1 MVHSAYIHI
10 PFCKSKCNYCS
21 FVSFVGCDEQVR
33 QKYTDTLIQEIKH
46 FYKQEPLKTL
56 YFGGGTP
63 SIMKSDDLQRV
74 VEGFNFDPNAEITI
88 EVNPETV
95 DLTYLQQLRQIGFNR
110 ISIGIQSFDNKILK
124 YIGRI
129 HSANRAIKTVKEA
142 RAAGF
147 ENISTDFIYGLPDQT
162 QKSFLNDLDT
172 ATQLGVEHISLYGLK
187 IEEGCNFY
195 KNKPVNLADDDM
207 QADMYLAATD
217 LLESKGYLHYEISN
231 FAKKGCE
238 SKHNLNY
245 WSCGKY
251 YGFGVAAHGY
261 TDGTRYSNFENLQKY
276 IQNYKEKQTV
286 RELSLKEKLEEHIY
300 LGFRKGDGI
309 DVLKINMEFGI
320 DFEEIYKNTLK
331 KYTETKHILKTGKG
345 YKLSNEGYLLSN
357 IILSDFLQC

>member
-1 MVHSAYIHI
+1 MVQSAYIHI

-21 FVSFVGCDEQVR
+21 FVSFVGSDEQLR
-33 QKYTDTLIQEIKH
+33 QGYADILIKEIKH

-63 SIMKSDDLQRV
+63 SIMNLDDIKRIVECFNLKS
-74 VEGFNFDPNAEITI
+74 NTEITI

-95 DLTYLQQLRQIGFNR
+95 DLTYLQKLRQIGFNR

-147 ENISTDFIYGLPDQT
+147 KNISTDFIYGLPYQT

-207 QADMYLAATD
+207 QADMYLAAID
-217 LLESKGYLHYEISN
+217 LLKSNGYLHYEISN

-245 WSCGKY
+245 WSCGEY

-261 TDGTRYSNFENLQKY
+261 TNGVRYSNFENLQKY
-276 IQNYKEKQTV
+276 MLNYKEKQTV
-286 RELSLKEKLEEHIY
+286 RELSLKEKLEEYIY

-309 DVLKINMEFGI
+309 DVSKINRAFGV
-320 DFEEIYKNTLK
+320 DFEEIYKDTLK
-331 KYTETKHILKTGKG
+331 KYTETKHMLKTENG
-345 YKLSNEGYLLSN
+345 YKFSNEGYLLSN
-357 IILSDFLQC
+357 IILSDFL